1 MTIDSSSPTRYRAI
15 GDVLK
20 GEAERA
26 ANHLVVGA
34 TIVACVGVPISVS
47 RAFSFGWSVA
57 YGIHIAGLLAM
68 LLICWLRHRLAVR
81 TKLGV
86 VLVISIGVSI
96 SALFSTGIYGNGALW
111 GAFSVFV
118 ASMFLRRRSIV
129 MIAAGFL
136 GLYLLS
142 GYGFISG
149 RLSLPAD
156 PMLYLQS
163 PAVWGS
169 AIFGSFFFLI
179 LIIIVH
185 TNHKATTQHLILE
198 LETKTKQLAMMADH
212 DSLTGLPNLRS
223 ATAHTDAIIARL
235 PLADSSAAL
244 FFVDLDGF
252 KAINDRHGHD
262 AGDHLLKA
270 VAAALLGIVRSGDIV
285 ARVGGDEFLILLTDF
300 GETPLPGLEKFAQR
314 IIEAVG
320 ADVRYQGQVL
330 KVGASVGVTPLGK
343 ERDSYDAAV
352 KRADSAM
359 YQVKNAGRNGYR
371 VAHQ

>member
-26 ANHLVVGA
+26 ADHLVVGA

-68 LLICWLRHRLAVR
+68 LLLCRLRHRLAVR
-81 TKLGV
+81 AKLGV
-86 VLVISIGVSI
+86 VLAISIGVSI

-179 LIIIVH
+179 LIIIVY
-185 TNHKATTQHLILE
+185 TNHTATTSSWH
-198 LETKTKQLAMMADH
+198 
-212 DSLTGLPNLRS
+212 RS
-223 ATAHTDAIIARL
+223 APAACCATSKPPTAAFT
-235 PLADSSAAL
+235 
-244 FFVDLDGF
+244 
-252 KAINDRHGHD
+252 
-262 AGDHLLKA
+262 
-270 VAAALLGIVRSGDIV
+270 
-285 ARVGGDEFLILLTDF
+285 
-300 GETPLPGLEKFAQR
+300 
-314 IIEAVG
+314 
-320 ADVRYQGQVL
+320 
-330 KVGASVGVTPLGK
+330 
-343 ERDSYDAAV
+343 
-352 KRADSAM
+352 
-359 YQVKNAGRNGYR
+359 
-371 VAHQ
+371 